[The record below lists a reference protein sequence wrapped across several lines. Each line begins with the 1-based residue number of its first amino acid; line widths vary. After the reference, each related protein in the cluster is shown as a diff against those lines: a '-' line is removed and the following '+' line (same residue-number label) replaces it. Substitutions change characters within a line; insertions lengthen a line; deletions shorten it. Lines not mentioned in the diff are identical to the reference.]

1 MEEGLGWEPRSSMR
15 LPPHLPAAAA
25 SQDHAPWIPYL
36 SIVCILAIIAS
47 FCSGPGRAPPLL
59 YQLAQGCSTT
69 MEVRGSGRGRAW
81 LGMEGKRELPTFPAI
96 QVQ

>member
-1 MEEGLGWEPRSSMR
+1 MEEGLGWEPRSLMC
-15 LPPHLPAAAA
+15 LPPHLPIAAT

-47 FCSGPGRAPPLL
+47 FCSGPGRASPFCTSWPR
-59 YQLAQGCSTT
+59 ARGHHHGSQGLR
-69 MEVRGSGRGRAW
+69 EGQGLIGDGR
-81 LGMEGKRELPTFPAI
+81 ERERDPI